1 MKLGVIMKV
10 LQLIVAISFTLIM
23 SACQST
29 AKHEYQ
35 VVEKRY
41 FESDQALLLS
51 LLNRPTPADQ
61 QLMLAFAGIS
71 NTTGQYV
78 PTITPVSIVGPS
90 GSSEDN
96 RSVSP
101 YQLMISNDNNAISMT
116 GPN

>member
-1 MKLGVIMKV
+1 MKY
-10 LQLIVAISFTLIM
+10 LQLFVAVIFSLLIT
-23 SACQST
+23 ACQST
-29 AKHEYQ
+29 AKQEYQ

-51 LLNRPTPADQ
+51 LLNRPAPADQ

-78 PTITPVSIVGPS
+78 PTITPISIVDENTS
-90 GSSEDN
+90 NETM
-96 RSVSP
+96 VTSP
-101 YQLMISNDNNAISMT
+101 FQQLISADSNAISMT